1 MFQGIWPAMFTPVD
15 NEGNPAFGELE
26 KITDCLIRD
35 GVDGLY
41 LLGSTGQGVLFKEA
55 QRKKILEVVQ
65 DVNAERVP
73 IMVQVGSMTTR
84 DSKALACHAENAGAD
99 AISSVGP
106 VYFPG
111 GADMVLTH
119 YRDIAQT
126 TQLPFFPYQLGSTS
140 IKGDIND
147 FIRALLDMP
156 QVQGMKLTTT
166 DLIQIS
172 TIHNYAGDR
181 LKLFSGAD
189 ELLCHSSLCGT
200 VGAIGSFYNFWYK
213 ECAHVRNTFINGDFE
228 LAKDFMLE
236 FQRTIFEV
244 LPNVWTFFRAAMKLK
259 YQVDIGPAVRPV
271 GNNNQKWEVG
281 EVQQIMDRI
290 EEVAKVKAEVEV
302 KAKV

>member
-15 NEGNPAFGELE
+15 DQGDPAYGELE
-26 KITDCLIRD
+26 KLVDSLIRD
-35 GVDGLY
+35 EVDGLY
-41 LLGSTGQGVLFKEA
+41 LLGSTGQGVLFKES

-65 DVNAERVP
+65 DVNADRVP

-84 DSKALACHAENAGAD
+84 DSKALALHAEKAGVD

-111 GADMVLTH
+111 GAEMVLTH
-119 YRDIAQT
+119 YREIAET
-126 TQLPFFPYQLGSTS
+126 TQLPFFPYQLGSAS

-172 TIHNYAGDR
+172 TIHNFAGDR

-189 ELLCHSSLCGT
+189 ELLCHSALCGT

-213 ECAHVRNTFINGDFE
+213 ECAHARNAFIAGDFE
-228 LAKDFMLE
+228 LGRDFMLE
-236 FQRTIFEV
+236 FQRIIFEL
-244 LPNVWTFFRAAMKLK
+244 LPNAWTFFRSAMKIK
-259 YQVDIGPAVRPV
+259 YQVDIGPAIRPV
-271 GNNNQKWEVG
+271 GNHHKEWKMS
-281 EVQQIMDRI
+281 EVQKIMDRI
-290 EEVAKVKAEVEV
+290 EEVAQVKAEVEV
-302 KAKV
+302 NAKV